1 MNGSF
6 FRAICSVGIF
16 VICAQVLVHLRPE
29 KSYEKYLRL
38 LMSLMVLVQI
48 LIPVV
53 GFFSQ
58 RVQEDFQEQV
68 AGFSAELEKRQT
80 DIRQTFMEQERER
93 ELFRNKAPEET
104 AGIDCQEGEKVI
116 QTGAIQ
122 TEAIH
127 IKSTHIEA
135 IQIQAIQI
143 KGEGGD
149 DLGR

>member
-93 ELFRNKAPEET
+93 ELFRNAAPGGT
-104 AGIDCQEGEKVI
+104 AGMDCREGEKVL
-116 QTGAIQ
+116 Q
-122 TEAIH
+122 TEAIR
-127 IKSTHIEA
+127 IKTIQIKA
-135 IQIQAIQI
+135 IQIKAIQI

-149 DLGR
+149 DIGR